1 MITNKEE
8 YDNCKA
14 QVVRQKAEITRTRA
28 EMDALE
34 QLVAG
39 LEAELEAVKDL
50 YEVVEEQEV

>member
-1 MITNKEE
+1 MITNKAE
-8 YDNCKA
+8 YDNVKG
-14 QVVRQKAEITRTRA
+14 QVERQKAEITRTRV